1 LTIVNLRV
9 ILIEQLLS
17 VMNERRDPSQTS
29 EVHETSIEPLER
41 ELADEK
47 YQAFKDLAQQQ
58 PDARVFVVGGAVRDG
73 LLNKPAKDIDFL
85 ITGVP
90 HDQLEKF
97 LGTYG
102 GLNLVGKKFGVYKFR
117 PKGARM
123 DVDVALPRTE
133 KASGRG
139 GYRDFEVQYDHRLP
153 VETDLARRDFTIN
166 ALAYEVGSSR
176 VVDPY
181 AGMRDLQHKII
192 RAVGSAEE
200 RFSEDR
206 TRMLRAVRFATKLGF
221 EIDPVTERVIQ
232 EHAAEINETHGS
244 ERVVPNELIGREFV
258 NSFAADPVQ
267 TLELLERTK
276 LLPHVLPEF
285 DAKGDMLV
293 DTKRALARL
302 KLDASL
308 NLKFSVL
315 FRDLGKDSVA
325 LAQTIMKRLSFSMF
339 AGDPRLRIDQAD
351 ILHNVQH
358 HELQNIREVPASK
371 AEKVLFYPNGRPRF
385 DLLELARVD
394 QEHDSTRHSD
404 ALKRVA
410 QIAAVSIEQLE
421 QAQAPQPLVRG
432 QDLVEAG
439 FKPGP
444 AFSKMLD
451 QVREQQLSGKITNK
465 QEAIEFVRKNADQ

>member
-1 LTIVNLRV
+1 M
-9 ILIEQLLS
+9 S
-17 VMNERRDPSQTS
+17 ERRDPSQPS
-29 EVHETSIEPLER
+29 EVHETSIEALDR

-47 YQAFKDLAQQQ
+47 YQAFKDLARQQ

-90 HDQLEKF
+90 HDKLENF
-97 LGTYG
+97 LGSYG

-117 PKGARM
+117 PKGSRV

-166 ALAYEVGSSR
+166 ALAYEVGSSKI
-176 VVDPY
+176 VDPY
-181 AGMRDLQHKII
+181 AGMRDLQNKVV

-206 TRMLRAVRFATKLGF
+206 TRMLRAVRFAAKLGF
-221 EIDPVTERVIQ
+221 EVDPVTERVIQ
-232 EHAAEINETHGS
+232 EHAAEINEIRGN

-276 LLPHVLPEF
+276 LLQHVLPELDREG
-285 DAKGDMLV
+285 DAFV
-293 DTKRALARL
+293 ETKHALTRL
-302 KLDASL
+302 KPDASL
-308 NLKFSVL
+308 NLRFSVL

-325 LAQTIMKRLSFSMF
+325 LAQAIMKRLLFSMF
-339 AGDPRLRIDQAD
+339 ATDPRLRIDQAD
-351 ILHNVQH
+351 ILHNLQH
-358 HELQNIREVPASK
+358 HDLQNIREMPSSK
-371 AEKVLFYPNGRPRF
+371 AEKILFYPNGRPRF

-394 QEHDSTRHSD
+394 HEHDSTRHAD

-410 QIAAVSIEQLE
+410 QIAAASIEQLE
-421 QAQAPQPLVRG
+421 QARAPQPLLRG
-432 QDLVEAG
+432 QDLIEAG

-451 QVREQQLSGKITNK
+451 EVREQQLSGKLTSK
-465 QEAIEFVRKNADQ
+465 QEAIEFVRKNTNQ